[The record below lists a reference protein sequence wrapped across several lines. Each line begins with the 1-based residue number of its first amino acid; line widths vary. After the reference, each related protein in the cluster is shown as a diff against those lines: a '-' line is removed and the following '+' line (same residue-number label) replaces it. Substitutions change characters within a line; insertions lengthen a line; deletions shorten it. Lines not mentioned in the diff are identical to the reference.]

1 MDIEVGEPTPLLV
14 ITGPNA
20 GGKTVALKTL
30 GLLCLMA
37 QSGLH
42 VPAREGARLPLLHA
56 IFAIIGDDQSV
67 AENLSTFSAFVKQ
80 LKEVLEQVDD
90 RSLVLLD
97 ELGAGTDPD
106 EGAALAQAAL
116 EALAER
122 GALCVASTHLE
133 PLKSFASSHPR
144 ARNASVEF
152 DAERLA
158 PTFRLVYDR
167 PGQSYAL
174 AIGARLGLP
183 PALIERAHAYR
194 STQQRQLQE
203 LLARLDDRD
212 RRDAERAAVIERREA
227 ESAGLPARAEA
238 ALAAAEKTARETGA
252 PARAARQKRRRDVP
266 GGG

>member
-1 MDIEVGEPTPLLV
+1 L
-14 ITGPNA
+14 
-20 GGKTVALKTL
+20 
-30 GLLCLMA
+30 
-37 QSGLH
+37 
-42 VPAREGARLPLLHA
+42 RA

-133 PLKSFASSHPR
+133 PLKGFASSHPK

-174 AIGARLGLP
+174 QIGARLGLP
-183 PALIERAHAYR
+183 SELIARAEGPR
-194 STQQRQLQE
+194 STQRRPLEALLQGLGERHSEAAAREAQL
-203 LLARLDDRD
+203 
-212 RRDAERAAVIERREA
+212 ERREV
-227 ESAGLPARAEA
+227 ESATRLARAERPLEA
-238 ALAAAEKTARETGA
+238 GRKQAAELG
-252 PARAARQKRRRDVP
+252 
-266 GGG
+266 